1 MIFYYFLALLAA
13 FSWSISSLI
22 SADITRILGGIG
34 FNRLR
39 LIFVSIM
46 LLSYATFQKTWDTI
60 NIEYLNVIIVS
71 GVIGIFLGDTLL
83 FMALKR
89 IGPRRNNILFSLAAP
104 FTVILNILALQ
115 QKMSLIEI
123 TGCILVFIGVV
134 VAISYG
140 NSKNNNH
147 RWELIEGSIKI
158 GILFGILAALC
169 QSIGLIMMKP
179 ILDQGADPIA
189 SAAIRCTISALLLS
203 LTYIS
208 KSNLIGHN
216 INFTTST
223 ILKTIIS
230 GFLGMALGMSLLLI
244 ALQKADAGIVATLSS
259 TSPIMILFLL
269 WIITK
274 KIPSVGAWI
283 GTIIAI
289 IGTGL
294 IFIN

>member
-1 MIFYYFLALLAA
+1 MNFYYFLAFLAA

-83 FMALKR
+83 FKALKR

-208 KSNLIGHN
+208 KSNLIGSN
-216 INFTTST
+216 INFTTSI
-223 ILKTIIS
+223 ILKTNIEYRGIILS
-230 GFLGMALGMSLLLI
+230 DIEMNGRLKNEIIIIDSLFMKNFFNI
-244 ALQKADAGIVATLSS
+244 Y
-259 TSPIMILFLL
+259 
-269 WIITK
+269 
-274 KIPSVGAWI
+274 
-283 GTIIAI
+283 
-289 IGTGL
+289 
-294 IFIN
+294 